1 MVTSVLN
8 QALPSADQRRWQH
21 FKEILSERELSDWLG
36 ISQPT
41 LSRHRR
47 DGTGPAFV
55 RLSARRVGYRRS
67 AVEAW
72 LDAQSQSSTAEA
84 TS

>member
-1 MVTSVLN
+1 MTS
-8 QALPSADQRRWQH
+8 ALRNALTSHDCAEHQKRRE
-21 FKEILSERELSDWLG
+21 FITERELSDWLG

-47 DGTGPAFV
+47 HGTGPAFV
-55 RLSARRVGYRRS
+55 RLSARRVAYRRS

-72 LDAQSQSSTAEA
+72 LSEQMQSALDTGASR
-84 TS
+84 